1 MIFLKLSEDISTSEY
16 YLVVLQNTSHE
27 VCCLTTDKSEAEA
40 AFETAKKRY
49 AYPIGKKPDGPELV
63 LAKLA
68 NGSISELEARLLK
81 NAAGKGQIE
90 NRMLKTLLN
99 RLFNNSSCQI
109 LDTENYETQHDAAR
123 AKEKAARVNNLKKIA
138 KDTCFD
144 CGTRNYFSFIKDGRN
159 DIIRMCN
166 RCGTLT
172 FLNEL
177 EAAYP
182 GYKIPDDIV
191 FV

>member
-81 NAAGKGQIE
+81 NAVGKGQIE

-109 LDTENYETQHDAAR
+109 LDTENYETQHGAAS

-138 KDTCFD
+138 QDTCFD

-191 FV
+191 FG